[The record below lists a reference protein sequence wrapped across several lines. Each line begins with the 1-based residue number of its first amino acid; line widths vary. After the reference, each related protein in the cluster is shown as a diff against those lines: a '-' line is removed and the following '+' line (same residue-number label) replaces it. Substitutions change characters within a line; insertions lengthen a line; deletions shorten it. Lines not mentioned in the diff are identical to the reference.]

1 MTPLSS
7 EKPYVTVLIPTGA
20 LGAGVSAE
28 LVARGIAMGVDA
40 IACDAGST
48 DSGPAYLARGASKV
62 SRQTIKHDLAICM
75 AAARKAGVPLLIGSC
90 GTAGTDSGVDWT
102 ADIAL
107 EIAREQDASPR
118 IALLYSEQDPAVL
131 KAKLAEGKTRPL
143 APAGPLSDA
152 VLDECNHIVALMGFE
167 PYAEAVRR
175 GAEIVLGGRT
185 TDTAVLAA
193 VPLMLGAGVAA
204 SWHAAKTTECGSLC
218 TVNPRGG
225 GVLMRIGRDHFEIEP
240 LDPDNQATPYT
251 VSCHMLY
258 ENSDP
263 FLLTEPGGV
272 LDVSGAVYEAA
283 DERITRV
290 TGSRWTER
298 PYTMKLEGAGGGD
311 FQSMML
317 IGIEDPK
324 VLGALEVFQQRLR
337 AALHGRVRSAIGP
350 EAGEYDISLRVYG
363 WNGVSGATPPA
374 DTPPPREVG
383 MLFVATAA
391 TQEMA
396 TRIAKTCNPTFFHFP
411 LERGMELPSYAFP
424 FTPAETERG
433 QVFAFKLNHV
443 VEVADAFELVRT
455 RWLAAGANRAEK
467 AA

>member
-1 MTPLSS
+1 MTPLSLD
-7 EKPYVTVLIPTGA
+7 KPYATVLVPTGA

-48 DSGPAYLARGASKV
+48 DSGPAYLARSVSKV

-75 AAARKAGVPLLIGSC
+75 AAARQAGVPLLIGSC
-90 GTAGTDSGVDWT
+90 GTAGTDAGVDWT

-107 EIAREQDASPR
+107 EIAREQRASPR

-143 APAGPLSDA
+143 APAGPLTEAAID
-152 VLDECNHIVALMGFE
+152 DCNHIVALMGFE

-175 GAEIVLGGRT
+175 GADIVLGGRT

-193 VPLMLGAGVAA
+193 VPLMLGAGAA
-204 SWHAAKTTECGSLC
+204 AAWHAAKTTECGSLC

-225 GVLMRIGRDHFEIEP
+225 GVLMRIGRDNFEIEP
-240 LDPDNQATPYT
+240 LDAGNRATPYT
-251 VSCHMLY
+251 VSSHMLY

-272 LDVSGAVYEAA
+272 LDVSEAMYEAI
-283 DERITRV
+283 DDRVTRV
-290 TGSRWTER
+290 TGSRWTEQ

-311 FQSMML
+311 FQSIML

-324 VLGALEVFQQRLR
+324 VLGALEVFQQRLL
-337 AALHGRVRSAIGP
+337 AALHGRVKSAIGP
-350 EAGEYDISLRVYG
+350 EAGDYDISLRVYG
-363 WNGVSGATPPA
+363 WNGVSGRAPPA
-374 DTPPPREVG
+374 DAPPPREVG
-383 MLFVATAA
+383 VLFVTTAA

-396 TRIAKTCNPTFFHFP
+396 TRIAKTCNPFFFHFP
-411 LERGMELPSYAFP
+411 LELGIELPSYAFP

-443 VEVADAFELVRT
+443 VEVADGFELVRT
-455 RWLAAGANRAEK
+455 RWLEPGAQQAEK

>member
-7 EKPYVTVLIPTGA
+7 DKPYVTVLIPTGA

-28 LVARGIAMGVDA
+28 LVVRGVAMGVDA

-48 DSGPAYLARGASKV
+48 DSGPAYLARGVSKV
-62 SRQTIKHDLAICM
+62 SRQTIKLDLAICM

-90 GTAGTDSGVDWT
+90 GTSGTDSGVDWT

-107 EIAREQDASPR
+107 EIAREQGASPR

-131 KAKLAEGKTRPL
+131 KAKLSEGKTRPL
-143 APAGPLSDA
+143 APAGALTDA
-152 VLDECNHIVALMGFE
+152 TIDACNHIVALMGFE
-167 PYAEAVRR
+167 PYAEAVRQ
-175 GAEIVLGGRT
+175 GADIVLGGRT

-193 VPLMLGAGVAA
+193 VPLMLGASTAA

-218 TVNPRGG
+218 TVNPRAG

-251 VSCHMLY
+251 VSSHMLY

-272 LDVSGAVYEAA
+272 LDVSDAVYEAVN
-283 DERITRV
+283 ERVTRV
-290 TGSRWTER
+290 TGSRWTEQ

-311 FQSMML
+311 FQSIML

-324 VLGALEVFQQRLR
+324 VLSSLEVFQQRLL
-337 AALHGRVRSAIGP
+337 AALHGRVRSAIGQ
-350 EAGEYDISLRVYG
+350 EAGDYDISLRVYG
-363 WNGVSGATPPA
+363 WNGVSGRTPPA
-374 DTPPPREVG
+374 GTPPPREVG
-383 MLFVATAA
+383 VLFVATAA

-396 TRIAKTCNPTFFHFP
+396 TRIAKTCNPAFFHFP
-411 LERGMELPSYAFP
+411 LDVGMELPSYAFP

-433 QVFAFKLNHV
+433 QLFAFKLNHV
-443 VEVADAFELVRT
+443 VEIADAFELVRT
-455 RWLAAGANRAEK
+455 RWLEPGADRAEK